1 MNENGS
7 SLEPH
12 CGKRPTARLS
22 LIVKRISMSGPV
34 LARFDDPALLQG
46 DVAPALREQ
55 AAAGRAAAQPSRA
68 PEASARTMVP
78 LTTLPRHA
86 TGVVAGVRV
95 VAPGVDFET
104 DPATERMALRLIEIG
119 FVQGAQL
126 RVIAF
131 GQPGDDPIGV
141 RVGGRGGVSTFA
153 LRRQEAACVWVWPDR
168 S

>member
-1 MNENGS
+1 
-7 SLEPH
+7 
-12 CGKRPTARLS
+12 
-22 LIVKRISMSGPV
+22 MSGQV
-34 LARFDDPALLQG
+34 LAAFGDPVSLADA
-46 DVAPALREQ
+46 DVAAAPRRSIVGAPDAPA
-55 AAAGRAAAQPSRA
+55 RA
-68 PEASARTMVP
+68 MVQ
-78 LTTLPRHA
+78 LTTLARNA

-95 VAPGVDFET
+95 DAHGSTAEL
-104 DPATERMALRLIEIG
+104 DPAEERMALRLIEIG

-153 LRRQEAACVWVWPDR
+153 LRRAEAACVQVWPDPK